1 MTPIRTAPRGRT
13 LTSAA
18 PIPNPFGPHAATLR
32 SPGSGAGADDADP
45 GPQFLPSAIAD
56 RTATGLLHQRTLLL
70 DRELEQDNGAQL
82 CAQLVLLAA
91 EDPSRD
97 ITLLINS
104 PGGLVPA
111 MLAIGDLMDLVPC
124 DVRTVAL
131 GMAYSAGQFLLTQ
144 GTSGKRF
151 ILPHGRVLMHQ
162 GSAGF
167 GGSAADIEL
176 QAEDLRRGRDLVI
189 DITAQRT
196 GRSREQIARDS
207 ERDRIWEA
215 DDAVAY
221 GFCDQV
227 VGSLDQILPF
237 GERRAAGA
245 RVGIQGNA
253 STAGQ
258 AGGAA

>member
-1 MTPIRTAPRGRT
+1 MTQRTAPHTDPVGPRT
-13 LTSAA
+13 GIHRSIGPRSSTDD
-18 PIPNPFGPHAATLR
+18 PDQNPTTPPPAL
-32 SPGSGAGADDADP
+32 
-45 GPQFLPSAIAD
+45 AD
-56 RTATGLLHQRTLLL
+56 RTATGLLHQRILLL

-111 MLAIGDLMDLVPC
+111 MLAIGDLMDVIPC
-124 DVRTVAL
+124 EVRTVAL
-131 GMAYSAGQFLLTQ
+131 GMAYSAGQYLLTH
-144 GTSGKRF
+144 GAPGKRF

-176 QAEDLRRGRDLVI
+176 QAEDLRRGRDLLI
-189 DITAQRT
+189 DITAERT
-196 GRSREQIARDS
+196 GQSREQVARDS

-215 DDAVAY
+215 SDAVEY
-221 GFCDQV
+221 GFCDHV
-227 VGSLDQILPF
+227 VDSLDQLLPF
-237 GERRAAGA
+237 GERRMAGA
-245 RVGIQGNA
+245 RAGIR
-253 STAGQ
+253 T
-258 AGGAA
+258 GGAS

>member
-1 MTPIRTAPRGRT
+1 MTTAHTSRTA
-13 LTSAA
+13 S
-18 PIPNPFGPHAATLR
+18 
-32 SPGSGAGADDADP
+32 ADDTSTP
-45 GPQFLPSAIAD
+45 LPALAE
-56 RTATGLLHQRTLLL
+56 RTAGGLLHQRILLL
-70 DRELEQDNGAQL
+70 DKELDQDNGARL
-82 CAQLVLLAA
+82 CAQLVLMAA
-91 EDPSRD
+91 EDPGRD

-144 GTSGKRF
+144 GTPGKRF

-176 QAEDLRRGRDLVI
+176 QAEDLRRGRDLLI
-189 DITAQRT
+189 DITAERT
-196 GRSREQIARDS
+196 GRSRDQIARDS

-215 DDAVAY
+215 QDAVVY
-221 GFCDQV
+221 GFCDHVLDDLSQV
-227 VGSLDQILPF
+227 LPF
-237 GERRAAGA
+237 PPGQGRRG
-245 RVGIQGNA
+245 
-253 STAGQ
+253 TAGIV
-258 AGGAA
+258 AEGDAR